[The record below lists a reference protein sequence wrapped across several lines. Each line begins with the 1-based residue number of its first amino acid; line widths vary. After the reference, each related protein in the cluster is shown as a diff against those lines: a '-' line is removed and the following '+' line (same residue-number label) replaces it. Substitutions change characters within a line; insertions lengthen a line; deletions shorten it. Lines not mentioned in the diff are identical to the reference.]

1 MSHMNNFH
9 HELYENVSCDFA
21 VLMMNEFSGYK
32 SKIPII
38 HWKIDFGP
46 CSLTSKTMILQI
58 VTDFRS
64 TRKESI
70 FENFQTPPYVSERG
84 QLDLRSTRR
93 GFYRLDHYVFKSI
106 PVWKFNKFL
115 VCKTL
120 EPHDPP
126 PSYDRLRVGRRD

>member
-1 MSHMNNFH
+1 
-9 HELYENVSCDFA
+9 
-21 VLMMNEFSGYK
+21 
-32 SKIPII
+32 
-38 HWKIDFGP
+38 
-46 CSLTSKTMILQI
+46 MILQI

-126 PSYDRLRVGRRD
+126 PPRKSDLGWDGGIKNI